1 MLDLGT
7 LQAHIKLEG
16 ADSFNRE
23 LGAAADNADVANEG
37 FTVMKGVL
45 SDLAA
50 TAIKKAIEGVAR
62 LGRAMIDVVHQSI
75 DAYADMEQLEGGIEK
90 LFGDDAAKKVKEN
103 AAAAF
108 SSIGLSANDYMST
121 VTNFS
126 ASLISSLGGDTEK
139 AAKAA
144 NDALT
149 DMADNAS
156 VFGSDMQS
164 IQNAYQGFAKQQYT
178 MLDNLKLGYGGTKQE
193 MERLL
198 EDAGKLTGQKYD
210 INNLNDVYNAIHA
223 IQVEQGIAGNAAK
236 EASDTISGSLSSLK
250 ASWENLLAGVGDP
263 SKDVDKL
270 VDDVMASLGKVVDNL
285 SPLIDRILQG
295 MDKLIPQV
303 AQKIQPLIQKLE
315 PYVSSALGTL
325 GSLALNALGNI
336 LKPLWDQ
343 FGHLLITGAAVG
355 IGLIVNPV
363 GTLIG
368 SAVALLLNQ
377 ALVFLEDNWGSISK

>member
-7 LQAHIKLEG
+7 LQAHIKLDG
-16 ADSFNRE
+16 ADEFNSG
-23 LGAAADNADVANEG
+23 LTDAADNADAANEG
-37 FTVMKGVL
+37 FSVMKAVL
-45 SDLAA
+45 ADLAA
-50 TAIKKAIEGVAR
+50 TAIKKAIEGLAR

-90 LFGDDAAKKVKEN
+90 LFGDDAAKKVKDN
-103 AAAAF
+103 AAEAF
-108 SSIGLSANDYMST
+108 RSIGISANDYMST
-121 VTNFS
+121 VTTFS

-139 AAKAA
+139 AAQAA

-156 VFGSDMQS
+156 VFGSDMES

-210 INNLNDVYNAIHA
+210 INNLNDVYSAIHA

-236 EASDTISGSLSSLK
+236 EASDTVSGSLSSLK
-250 ASWENLLAGVGDP
+250 ASWENLLAGVGGP

-270 VDDVMASLGKVVDNL
+270 VDDVMASLGNVVDKL
-285 SPLIDRILQG
+285 SPLVDRILQG
-295 MDKLIPQV
+295 MDKILPQV
-303 AQKIQPLIQKLE
+303 AQKIQPLIAKLE
-315 PYVSSALGTL
+315 PYVSSALQTL
-325 GSLALNALGNI
+325 GSLALNALGNV
-336 LKPLWDQ
+336 LKPL
-343 FGHLLITGAAVG
+343 
-355 IGLIVNPV
+355 
-363 GTLIG
+363 
-368 SAVALLLNQ
+368 
-377 ALVFLEDNWGSISK
+377 